1 MAKIDSYAGMR
12 KEEVEGLMGR
22 LRAAREVVVD
32 VTEVVERLIE
42 DMTCRMM
49 FGRCGD
55 DRFDLTSVVHEG
67 VALMGAF
74 NVADFVPFLGPF
86 DLQVVSLY

>member
-12 KEEVEGLMGR
+12 KEEVEGLIGR

-67 VALMGAF
+67 VAGAEPLQRIPWA
-74 NVADFVPFLGPF
+74 VA
-86 DLQVVSLY
+86 